1 MEKMYELVLQNQ
13 KYKDENKSTLVLVVD
28 LKLLKRL
35 NNFMNL
41 VTKKVNNNTFDA
53 FIGEGWENWGRFKI
67 KFGKEQKEL
76 FQVKG
81 VRFPKAYITELTAR
95 YNSK

>member
-1 MEKMYELVLQNQ
+1 M
-13 KYKDENKSTLVLVVD
+13 STLLV
-28 LKLLKRL
+28 
-35 NNFMNL
+35 
-41 VTKKVNNNTFDA
+41 KKVNHNTFDA
-53 FIGEGWENWGRFKI
+53 FIGEGFSYWGRFKI
-67 KFGKEQKEL
+67 KFGKEQNEL